1 MNWFLTLTTKIKT
14 YPLAESLVKT
24 TFHLWPSLIFQLII
38 ENSRTNLSEAIYLLN
53 SMQKPTTNTVDKT
66 LKSVASAE
74 SLHIRIN
81 GLCMMPLIKDG
92 AKVKIRNQRHYLPGD
107 ILVKR
112 VANGQ
117 LVAHRLLGAYP
128 RKGSLYYIT
137 RADNAQ
143 QEDGAVALGQIIGRV
158 THLSIP
164 LTTIS

>member
-1 MNWFLTLTTKIKT
+1 
-14 YPLAESLVKT
+14 
-24 TFHLWPSLIFQLII
+24 
-38 ENSRTNLSEAIYLLN
+38 
-53 SMQKPTTNTVDKT
+53 MQKPTTNTVDKT

-158 THLSIP
+158 SGGECMPEAFHIP
-164 LTTIS
+164 LAIRLKSAGRFFLLICHRLISRGLRPSS